1 MQIRPA
7 ARDDLEELVA
17 ADGAAR
23 GDPGRRDFLRAA
35 IADGKALVAVASGVI
50 AGYAVLDHSFYG
62 NAFLALLVVRADS
75 RRRGFGTALLRA
87 AEARARTPKLFTSTN
102 ASNAPMRAL
111 CARLGFVEA
120 GRIGHLDEGDPEV
133 VYVRLAGGAA
143 APEALP

>member
-7 ARDDLEELVA
+7 ARADLEEMVA

-23 GDPGRRDFLRAA
+23 GDPGRREFLRAA
-35 IADGKALVAVASGVI
+35 IAAETTLVAVVSGAI

-62 NAFLALLVVRADS
+62 NAFLALLVVRADL

-102 ASNAPMRAL
+102 ASNTPMQ
-111 CARLGFVEA
+111 RLLESA
-120 GRIGHLDEGDPEV
+120 GYERSGVIENLDRGDPEL
-133 VYVRLAGGAA
+133 VYVRFLGEDAA
-143 APEALP
+143 

>member
-23 GDPGRRDFLRAA
+23 RDPGRREFLRTA
-35 IADGKALVAVASGVI
+35 IADGNALVAVASGVI

-102 ASNAPMRAL
+102 ASNAPMQAL
-111 CARLGFVEA
+111 LDAA
-120 GRIGHLDEGDPEV
+120 GYERSGVIENLDSGDPEL
-133 VYVRLAGGAA
+133 VYVRFLGEDAA
-143 APEALP
+143 

>member
-7 ARDDLEELVA
+7 ARDDLDEMVA
-17 ADGAAR
+17 ADGGAR
-23 GDPGRRDFLRAA
+23 GDPGRREFLRSA
-35 IADGKALVAVASGVI
+35 IADGNALVAVVSDTL

-102 ASNAPMRAL
+102 ASNRPMQAL
-111 CARLGFVEA
+111 LEA
-120 GRIGHLDEGDPEV
+120 AGYERSGVIENLDPGDPEL
-133 VYVRLAGGAA
+133 VYVRFLGEDAA
-143 APEALP
+143 

>member
-7 ARDDLEELVA
+7 ARDDLDEMVA

-23 GDPGRRDFLRAA
+23 GDPGRREFLRAA
-35 IADGKALVAVASGVI
+35 IADGHALVAVASGVI

-102 ASNAPMRAL
+102 ASNTPMQAL
-111 CARLGFVEA
+111 LDAA
-120 GRIGHLDEGDPEV
+120 GYERSGVIENLNSGDPEL
-133 VYVRLAGGAA
+133 VYVKFLGGDAA
-143 APEALP
+143 

>member
-23 GDPGRRDFLRAA
+23 GDPGRRDFLRTA
-35 IADGKALVAVASGVI
+35 IADGNALVAIASGVI

-102 ASNAPMRAL
+102 ASNAPMQAL
-111 CARLGFVEA
+111 LGAA
-120 GRIGHLDEGDPEV
+120 GYERSGVIENLDSGDPEL
-133 VYVRLAGGAA
+133 VYVRFLGEDAA
-143 APEALP
+143 